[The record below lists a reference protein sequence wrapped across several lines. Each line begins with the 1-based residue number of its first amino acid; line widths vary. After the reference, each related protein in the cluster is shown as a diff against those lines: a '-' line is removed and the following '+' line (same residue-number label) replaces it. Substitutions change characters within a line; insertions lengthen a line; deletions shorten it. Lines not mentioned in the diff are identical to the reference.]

1 MPLDQLKAMRTFVR
15 VIDAGSFAAAA
26 RALEIAPAVATRT
39 IADLE
44 AHLGVRLMTRTTRSL
59 ALTDIGRSYLERA
72 RAILRDV
79 DDASALVSAAQA
91 EPSGV
96 VRVVAPA
103 GFAVQQIGPRL
114 ARFHAAHPKVT
125 VELTLHDRVE
135 TPEEGQDISIVVTRE
150 ALDGDYVARRLARSE
165 LVACAQPA
173 LLDRLGRPQH
183 PGDLAGLPVLMPGGR
198 QWRALSFVRRDGQDS
213 VTVTPAAP
221 VLATDANALNLAG
234 ALAGLG
240 ITGVPS
246 YLVDADLRAG
256 RLEQVLPDWRLFDV
270 AIWACMPSRKQ
281 VPAST
286 RAFMDFLVA
295 EFGGEDRDP
304 WSVDRPPQRELRD
317 PRDQRDQRDQKS
329 RWSAAIEASSA
340 ANGPST
346 RTSFWPRANTS
357 RQGRASVGLPA

>member
-1 MPLDQLKAMRTFVR
+1 MDQLKAMRTFVR
-15 VIDAGSFAAAA
+15 VIDEGSFAAAA

-79 DDASALVSAAQA
+79 DDAGALVSAAHA
-91 EPSGV
+91 EPNGL

-135 TPEEGQDISIVVTRE
+135 APEDGQDISIVVTPA

-173 LLDRLGRPQH
+173 LLERLGRPQR
-183 PGDLAGLPVLMPGGR
+183 PEDLAKLPALVPGGR
-198 QWRALSFVRRDGQDS
+198 QWRTLTFVRRDGSES

-221 VLATDANALNLAG
+221 VLSTDANALNLAG

-240 ITGVPS
+240 VTGVPS
-246 YLVDADLRAG
+246 YLADADLRAG
-256 RLEQVLPDWRLFDV
+256 RLEQVLPDWRLADV
-270 AIWACMPSRKQ
+270 SIWACLPSRKQ

-295 EFGGEDRDP
+295 EFGGEDREAWP
-304 WSVDRPPQRELRD
+304 VARPPQREA
-317 PRDQRDQRDQKS
+317 RDQRDQKP
-329 RWSAAIEASSA
+329 RWSVAIEASIA

-346 RTSFWPRANTS
+346 RTAFWPRANTS
-357 RQGRASVGLPA
+357 RHGRASVGLPA

>member
-1 MPLDQLKAMRTFVR
+1 MDQLKAMRTFVR
-15 VIDAGSFAAAA
+15 VIDEGSFAAAA
-26 RALEIAPAVATRT
+26 RALDIAPAVATRT

-44 AHLGVRLMTRTTRSL
+44 AHLGARLMTRTTRSL
-59 ALTDIGRSYLERA
+59 ALTDIGRRYLERA
-72 RAILRDV
+72 RAILRDI
-79 DDASALVSAAQA
+79 DDAGALVSAAHA
-91 EPSGV
+91 EPNGL

-114 ARFHAAHPKVT
+114 ARFHALHPKIT

-135 TPEEGQDISIVVTRE
+135 TPEDDQDVSIVVTRE

-173 LLDRLGRPQH
+173 LLERLGRPQH
-183 PGDLAGLPVLMPGGR
+183 PDDLATLPVLVPGGK
-198 QWRALSFVRRDGQDS
+198 QWRTLTFVRRDGGES

-221 VLATDANALNLAG
+221 VLSTDANALNLAG
-234 ALAGLG
+234 ALVGLG

-256 RLEQVLPDWRLFDV
+256 RLEPVLPDWRLFDV

-304 WSVDRPPQRELRD
+304 WRVARPP
-317 PRDQRDQRDQKS
+317 QRDQRDQKP
-329 RWSAAIEASSA
+329 RWSAAIEASIA
-340 ANGPST
+340 ANGPNT